1 MPKPKFPS
9 EIFGFPHYNTTA
21 KAKDARARHWCPF
34 VDKVCYKQS
43 RLINYPFGVCTA
55 HANDQEIAL
64 CPRRF
69 LDGHTVF
76 TDIAQHHFKTTSD
89 ILVFSEVGLT
99 DIGNFDFVMVKHKP
113 MSAEI
118 EDFVA
123 IEFQTGQ
130 TTNTGKLVQGLR
142 DFMAGKSIVYQTYG
156 FGLNFFDIWK
166 RTFTQVLNK
175 GVIME
180 NWKKKIY
187 WVIQEPVYRFFESK
201 YGLQSLTYKPRHST
215 VFALYDLTHGKQS
228 FDLKASRKV
237 SASMDDLFDALR
249 HGQKIPPLEVFLA
262 GLKNKIQAEAQI
274 SLHLGRP
281 SRTALLDVKPPTA
294 SGKVR
299 ETEADGENDD
309 LFGNEENES

>member
-1 MPKPKFPS
+1 MPRPKFPS
-9 EIFGFPHYNTTA
+9 EIFGYPHSNTTA
-21 KAKDARARHWCPF
+21 KAKEIRARHWCPF

-43 RLINYPFGVCTA
+43 RLIDYPFGVCTA
-55 HANDQEIAL
+55 HANDHEIAL

-89 ILVFSEVGLT
+89 ILVFSEVGLAE
-99 DIGNFDFVMVKHKP
+99 IGNFDFVMVKHKP
-113 MSAEI
+113 MSSEI

-142 DFMAGKSIVYQTYG
+142 DFMAGQSIVYKTYG

-187 WVIQEPVYRFFESK
+187 WVVQEPVYKFFEAK
-201 YGLQSLTYKPRHST
+201 YGLQRLTHKPQHST
-215 VFALYDLTHGKQS
+215 VFALYDLIPGKQS
-228 FDLKASRKV
+228 FELKASRKV
-237 SASMDDLFDALR
+237 SASMDDLFHALR
-249 HGQKIPPLEVFLA
+249 HGQQIPPLEAFL
-262 GLKNKIQAEAQI
+262 GRLKNKILAEAQI
-274 SLHLGRP
+274 SLHLDRP
-281 SRTALLDVKPPTA
+281 SKAPALDVKPPTA

-299 ETEADGENDD
+299 EMAEENNNGD
-309 LFGNEENES
+309 LFEEE

>member
-1 MPKPKFPS
+1 MHPPKYPS
-9 EIFGFPHYNTTA
+9 EIFGYPYLNTTA
-21 KAKDARARHWCPF
+21 KAKEARAKHWCPF

-55 HANDQEIAL
+55 HANGQEIAL

-76 TDIAQHHFKTTSD
+76 TDIAQHQFHTISD

-99 DIGNFDFVMVKHKP
+99 DIGNFDFIMVKHKP
-113 MSAEI
+113 MSSEI

-130 TTNTGKLVQGLR
+130 TTNTGKLVQGLK
-142 DFMAGKSIVYQTYG
+142 DFMAGQAVGYKPYG
-156 FGLNFFDIWK
+156 FGLNVFDIWK

-180 NWKKKIY
+180 TWNKKIY
-187 WVIQEPVYRFFESK
+187 WVVQEPVYKFFETK
-201 YGLQSLTYKPRHST
+201 YNLQNLTYKPQHST
-215 VFALYDLTHGKQS
+215 VFALYDLEPARQS
-228 FDLKASRKV
+228 FELKASRKI
-237 SASMDDLFDALR
+237 SASMDQLFDAFR
-249 HGQKIPPLEVFLA
+249 NNPNIPPLEKFLS
-262 GLKNKIQAEAQI
+262 GLKRKIEAEAQI

-281 SRTALLDVKPPTA
+281 SRKSTVDVKPPSAT
-294 SGKVR
+294 GKVR
-299 ETEADGENDD
+299 ETSESEPGQENM
-309 LFGNEENES
+309 L

>member
-1 MPKPKFPS
+1 MAQPKYPS
-9 EIFGFPHYNTTA
+9 EIFGFPYSCTTA
-21 KAKDARARHWCPF
+21 QAKESRAKHWCPF

-55 HANDQEIAL
+55 HANGQEIAL

-76 TDIAQHHFKTTSD
+76 TDIAQHYFKTTSD
-89 ILVFSEVGLT
+89 ILVFSEVGLS

-113 MSAEI
+113 MSSDV

-130 TTNTGKLVQGLR
+130 TTNTGNLVQGLR
-142 DFMAGKSIVYQTYG
+142 DFMDGKSIVYQTYG

-180 NWKKKIY
+180 KWKKKIY
-187 WVIQEPVYRFFESK
+187 WVVQEPVYQFFEAK
-201 YGLQSLTYKPRHST
+201 YGLERLTYKPQQST
-215 VFALYDLTHGKQS
+215 VFALYNLEPGREE
-228 FDLKASRKV
+228 FELRASRKI
-237 SASMDDLFDALR
+237 SASMDQLFDALR
-249 HGQKIPPLEVFLA
+249 HGQNIPPLEAFLS
-262 GLKNKIQAEAQI
+262 GLKNKVEAEAQI

-281 SRTALLDVKPPTA
+281 SKRSSVDVKPPSST
-294 SGKVR
+294 GKVR
-299 ETEADGENDD
+299 ETLDDDNDK
-309 LFGNEENES
+309 LFQD

>member
-1 MPKPKFPS
+1 MSKPKYPS
-9 EIFGFPHYNTTA
+9 EIFGYPYSNTTA
-21 KAKDARARHWCPF
+21 KAKEARAKHWCPF

-43 RLINYPFGVCTA
+43 RLITYPFGVCTA
-55 HANDQEIAL
+55 HAIDQEIAL

-69 LDGHTVF
+69 LDAHTVF
-76 TDIAQHHFKTTSD
+76 TDIARHYFNTTSD
-89 ILVFSEVGLT
+89 ILVFSEVGLA

-113 MSAEI
+113 MSSEI

-142 DFMAGKSIVYQTYG
+142 DFMAGKSIVYESYG

-180 NWKKKIY
+180 KWKKKIY
-187 WVIQEPVYRFFESK
+187 WVVQEPVYKFFEAK
-201 YGLQSLTYKPRHST
+201 YNLQNLKHNPRHST
-215 VFALYDLTHGKQS
+215 VFALYNLEPGKQS
-228 FDLKASRKV
+228 FELKASRKI
-237 SASMDDLFDALR
+237 SASMDQLFDAIR
-249 HGQKIPPLEVFLA
+249 FNPNIPPLETFLK
-262 GLKNKIQAEAQI
+262 GLRNKIESEAQI

-281 SRTALLDVKPPTA
+281 SRASMVDVKPPTA

-299 ETEADGENDD
+299 ETADDENGE
-309 LFGNEENES
+309 LFEE

>member
-1 MPKPKFPS
+1 MAKPKFPS
-9 EIFGFPHYNTTA
+9 EIFGFPYSNTTA
-21 KAKDARARHWCPF
+21 KAKESRAKHWCPF

-55 HANDQEIAL
+55 HAIDQEIAL

-76 TDIAQHHFKTTSD
+76 TDIAQHYFNTTSD
-89 ILVFSEVGLT
+89 ILVFSEVGLA

-113 MSAEI
+113 MSSEI

-142 DFMAGKSIVYQTYG
+142 DFMDGKSIVYQSYG
-156 FGLNFFDIWK
+156 FGLNLFDIWK

-180 NWKKKIY
+180 KWKKKVY
-187 WVIQEPVYRFFESK
+187 WVVQEPVYKFFETK
-201 YGLQSLTYKPRHST
+201 YSLQNLKYNPQHST
-215 VFALYDLTHGKQS
+215 VFALYDLEPGKQS
-228 FDLKASRKV
+228 FELKASRKI
-237 SASMDDLFDALR
+237 SASLDQLFDAIR
-249 HGQKIPPLEVFLA
+249 FNPNIPPLETFLS
-262 GLKNKIQAEAQI
+262 GLQNKIETEAQI

-281 SRTALLDVKPPTA
+281 SKSSMVDIKPPTA

-299 ETEADGENDD
+299 ETADDENGE
-309 LFGNEENES
+309 LL